1 MYIDVSEYQG
11 LIDWKR
17 VHDENDVKGIILRA
31 TTRNGKLD
39 KRLIRNYNAILTSCS
54 DVKELSVYK
63 FSYSRTYAGARVEA
77 ANVLSTL
84 HQNEIKFD
92 YFYLDLEKFDDKDY
106 TPDEAAQVILA
117 YCDAFRNA
125 GIKDKLRLYF
135 NKNYLDN
142 IIPTN
147 FKHMPIWLARY
158 NSVMGDVKG
167 ANVVLWQY
175 TSTGKVNGISG
186 NVDLS
191 KEV

>member
-17 VHDENDVKGIILRA
+17 VHDENDVKGVILRA

-39 KRLIRNYNAILTSCS
+39 KRLIRNYNAILASCS

-84 HQNEIKFD
+84 HQNKIKFD

-117 YCDAFRNA
+117 YNDAFRNA

-142 IIPTN
+142 IIPAN
-147 FKHMPIWLARY
+147 FKHIPIWLARY
-158 NSVMGDVKG
+158 NSVIGDVKG